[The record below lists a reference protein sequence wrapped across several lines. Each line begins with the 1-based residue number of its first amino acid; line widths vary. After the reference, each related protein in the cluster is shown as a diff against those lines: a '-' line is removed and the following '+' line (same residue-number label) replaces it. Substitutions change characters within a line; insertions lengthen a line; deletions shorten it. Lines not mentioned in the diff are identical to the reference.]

1 MIRFTAIL
9 SLLLSCSLLLSACG
23 EKENPGGNG
32 NWTPKPGSSDL
43 LNFTGKAEPLECG
56 RNLVAHFIETPQS
69 NWGRTDAGKKP
80 SSLITYPD
88 VCAYLGAFWFLEA
101 AIDNAILTGD
111 DEAKQEAITL
121 MQGMVDKYDDV
132 IKGRTTYP
140 ASSGEV
146 PVFTDLRWRRE
157 TNRVDYYLF
166 GAISLHIASIM
177 DDEKY
182 SGVNWKQTR
191 EEYLEFGLAYAED
204 QFRPYS
210 KEEFKDRFQNPE
222 NYQIGRIDSGA
233 KLNMNNFEGNYNS
246 WKGYMEKGYSWQ
258 TRMWIDDMFMI
269 TALQMQAYQATKDD
283 ASYIGDDFPYGGNA
297 SANINQSQ
305 NCFLDRAVREMKLY
319 IEDLPG
325 DDGLYYHAPD
335 APFYWARGN
344 GWMAVG
350 MPLVLE
356 LIQDIPAYSEEADLL
371 RTEYE
376 TMMASLLKFQL
387 PTGGWAQLVDKS
399 NYWEESSGSAMFAF
413 AFITGVKNGWL
424 DQEKYGAAARKAW
437 EQLTGWYLAPNYDV
451 KEVCEGTGAGDTA
464 EHYYNAK
471 RYPGDTHGQAAM
483 MWCCYAL
490 TQLENDAVSANDGA
504 AGIK

>member
-1 MIRFTAIL
+1 MARLTAII
-9 SLLLSCSLLLSACG
+9 SVLLSCSLLLSACG
-23 EKENPGGNG
+23 EKENPDGNG
-32 NWTPKPGSSDL
+32 GRTPSATGDSDL
-43 LNFTGKAEPLECG
+43 LNFEGVAEPVDCG
-56 RNLVAHFIETPQS
+56 RHLVARFIETPQS

-101 AIDNAILTGD
+101 AIDNAILKGD
-111 DEAKQEAITL
+111 DEAKSEAITL

-132 IKGRTTYP
+132 ITGKTTYTTD
-140 ASSGEV
+140 AGEV
-146 PVFTDLRWRRE
+146 RPVFTDLLWRHE
-157 TNRVDYYLF
+157 SNRVDYYLF

-177 DDEKY
+177 DDPKY
-182 SGVNWKQTR
+182 SGVTWKQTR
-191 EEYLEFGLAYAED
+191 EEYLEFGLEYAENQFYPYTRSEFDARFNSPEYNITGNLFTMSTGDYNNWKTYMD
-204 QFRPYS
+204 Q
-210 KEEFKDRFQNPE
+210 
-222 NYQIGRIDSGA
+222 
-233 KLNMNNFEGNYNS
+233 
-246 WKGYMEKGYSWQ
+246 GYSWQ
-258 TRMWIDDMFMI
+258 TRLWIDDMFMI
-269 TALQMQAYQATKDD
+269 TALQMQAYQATRND

-297 SANINQSQ
+297 SANIDQSQ

-319 IEDLPG
+319 IEELPG
-325 DDGLYYHAPD
+325 GDGLYYHAPS

-356 LIQDIPAYSEEADLL
+356 LIEDIPAYSDEAALL
-371 RTEYE
+371 KDEYE
-376 TMMASLLKFQL
+376 TMMEALLKYQL

-424 DQEKYGAAARKAW
+424 DQEVYGAAARDAW
-437 EQLTGWYLAPNYDV
+437 EQLTGWYLNTANYDV
-451 KEVCEGTGAGDTA
+451 RDVCEGTGAGSTA
-464 EHYYNAK
+464 EHYYNAD

-490 TQLENDAVSANDGA
+490 TELANDAISAESDTANNE
-504 AGIK
+504 

>member
-111 DEAKQEAITL
+111 DEAKAEAITL

-132 IKGRTTYP
+132 ITGKTTYTTDG
-140 ASSGEV
+140 GEV
-146 PVFTDLRWRRE
+146 RPVFTDLLWRHE
-157 TNRVDYYLF
+157 SNRVDYYLF

-177 DDEKY
+177 DDPKY
-182 SGVNWKQTR
+182 SGVTWKQTR
-191 EEYLEFGLAYAED
+191 EEYLEFGLEYAEN
-204 QFRPYS
+204 QFRPYTRS
-210 KEEFKDRFQNPE
+210 EFDARFNSPDY
-222 NYQIGRIDSGA
+222 NITG
-233 KLNMNNFEGNYNS
+233 KLFTMSTSDYNR
-246 WKGYMEKGYSWQ
+246 WKTYMDQGYSWQ

-269 TALQMQAYQATKDD
+269 TALQMQAYQATKND
-283 ASYIGDDFPYGGNA
+283 ASYIGDKFQYGGSSA
-297 SANINQSQ
+297 SNINPNQ

-356 LIQDIPAYSEEADLL
+356 LIEDIPAYSDEAKLL

-376 TMMASLLKFQL
+376 TMMASLLKYQL

-437 EQLTGWYLAPNYDV
+437 ELLTGFYLLANYDV
-451 KEVCEGTGAGDTA
+451 NEVCEGTGAGKTA